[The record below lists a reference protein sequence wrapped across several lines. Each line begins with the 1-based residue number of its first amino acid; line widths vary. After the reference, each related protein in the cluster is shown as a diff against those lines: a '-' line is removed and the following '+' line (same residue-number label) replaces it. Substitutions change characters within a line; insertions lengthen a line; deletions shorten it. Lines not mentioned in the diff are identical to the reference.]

1 MTTLKDIMSA
11 GDLVKLKSTVAPE
24 PAQRPTPSKA
34 DTADDDLGL
43 FRQAMAGVVP
53 LKTSKIATSSTATKK
68 NPKDPNA
75 MLRRAAAMGGK
86 DDTPSTA
93 LSDMHALLNPVASE
107 AFLTYKHPTLP
118 TKTFEQ
124 LKQGKLR
131 WYEAVDLHS
140 TNIDEARVAVLQ
152 LIQIAKDANQTV
164 VKIVHGKGDALIK
177 TCVNGWLRQ
186 IDEVLAFVSA
196 TAKDGGTGAVLV
208 LLKRQKDQDRPPL

>member
-11 GDLVKLKSTVAPE
+11 GDLVKLKSTVAPKPAKE

-93 LSDMHALLNPVASE
+93 LSDMHALLNP
-107 AFLTYKHPTLP
+107 
-118 TKTFEQ
+118 
-124 LKQGKLR
+124 GKR
-131 WYEAVDLHS
+131 SVFDL
-140 TNIDEARVAVLQ
+140 
-152 LIQIAKDANQTV
+152 
-164 VKIVHGKGDALIK
+164 
-177 TCVNGWLRQ
+177 
-186 IDEVLAFVSA
+186 
-196 TAKDGGTGAVLV
+196 
-208 LLKRQKDQDRPPL
+208 